1 MRPREELLAETAEDL
16 YENAPCGYLST
27 RPDGT
32 IVRVNSTFLSW
43 IGRRRQDLL
52 ERKRFPELLAP
63 GDRIYYETHF
73 APLLQ
78 MQGAVREIAV
88 EIVRA
93 DGSRLP
99 ALINSVLHVDKA
111 GVPQVVRTTV
121 FDASDRRR
129 YESEL
134 LQARREQQEIAL
146 ELQRGLLSKTLPG
159 VDGLELDVAYRPA
172 KYGTEVGGDWYD
184 AFQSGAEEESTMLV
198 VGDVVGRGIGAAAE
212 MGQLRSAVRAFAAT
226 GMGPARILG
235 ALDLFS
241 ERHQVG
247 QLATLVCAELAG
259 GSGILRFA
267 CAGHLPPLLMTAQAP
282 PRYLWEGRSPPL
294 AAVTTREA
302 RPEAEASIPPEST
315 LVLYTD
321 GLVERRYRG
330 IDPGLE
336 LLRVAVATRA
346 QQRPGV
352 LAGELIRA
360 LHDPDHADDV
370 CLLVA
375 RTGTRGAT

>member
-1 MRPREELLAETAEDL
+1 MRPGDELLTETAEDL

-27 RPDGT
+27 RLDGT
-32 IVRVNSTFLSW
+32 IVKVNATFLSW
-43 IGRRRQDLL
+43 IGMRRA
-52 ERKRFPELLAP
+52 EIVGRKRFQDLLAP
-63 GDRIYYETHF
+63 GDRIYHETHF

-88 EIVRA
+88 EILRA
-93 DGSRLP
+93 DGSKLP
-99 ALINSVLHVDKA
+99 ALINSVLRVDEA
-111 GVPQVVRTTV
+111 GVPRVVRTTV

-134 LQARREQQEIAL
+134 LHARREQQEIAL
-146 ELQRGLLSKTLPG
+146 ELQRGLLSKTLPE

-172 KYGTEVGGDWYD
+172 KHGTEVGGDWYD
-184 AFQSGAEEESTMLV
+184 AFRSEADEESIVLV

-235 ALDLFS
+235 AVDLFS
-241 ERHQVG
+241 ERHRVG
-247 QLATLVCAELAG
+247 QLATLVCAELDCR
-259 GSGILRFA
+259 SGVLRFA
-267 CAGHLPPLLMTAQAP
+267 CAGHLPPLLMRAQAP
-282 PRYLWEGRSPPL
+282 PEFLREGRSPPL
-294 AAVTTREA
+294 AALAARETRVEGET
-302 RPEAEASIPPEST
+302 PLPPGST

-336 LLRVAVATRA
+336 LLRVAVGARSEQSPA
-346 QQRPGV
+346 V

-360 LHDPDHADDV
+360 LHDPDHTDDV

-375 RTGTRGAT
+375 RTT